1 MAILSPVLTTLMMC
15 FLCTGVS
22 YTQTN
27 VIHSIIFNPTFGNS
41 RLVPNESYYKINNS
55 DSIQIQTLKMYI
67 SKIQFLE
74 NNTVVYEEENSFHL
88 IDVNDEKS
96 LVIDCSVLSAVKFN
110 QISFAIGID
119 SNTNVSGAMGGVLDP
134 TRGMYWTWQSGYINF
149 KLEGKS
155 NLCRT
160 RNNEFQF
167 HIGGYLLPFTTLQTV
182 TLNANQNRQI
192 TIDIDL
198 KKLID
203 DVDLAKL
210 NHIMS
215 PSKEA
220 ALFSEKT
227 MKIFSVH

>member
-1 MAILSPVLTTLMMC
+1 
-15 FLCTGVS
+15 
-22 YTQTN
+22 
-27 VIHSIIFNPTFGNS
+27 
-41 RLVPNESYYKINNS
+41 
-55 DSIQIQTLKMYI
+55 MYI